1 MASEYDL
8 QRRLQLAQQG
18 GYVANNW
25 REDPSKKI
33 VWPMELD
40 TPVGD
45 GASANSEEFELSAH
59 IVRMDIESITGDQ
72 SPTVIPGRPL
82 PVAPNI
88 QALANRAPPRP
99 TAAAPTPAAEDAT
112 DVVKGATTSASPNTQ
127 KVGTPIAKRKTR
139 LEESMESAIED
150 NILDHYDAVTYHF
163 RLFLMGEN
171 SNRTGGN
178 IPYEDLD
185 QVTLAESGASTVGID
200 NVQIK
205 TYGGMTKEAG
215 SGVAT
220 TVTFELKQPFGVT
233 FLDMILAAAKKLGIK
248 DYTKAPYYLEL
259 TFRARDPETQQIIR
273 GGPLEKLRWVWPLVI
288 TKTNIKVGIG
298 GSEYVI
304 EAVNMGDIGYS
315 HQVADLKQVEA
326 IPATTVGEFFEELK
340 NRLEKQQ
347 QDFSVQSK
355 KDEYYF
361 YIDEDIAKERII
373 IDNQEVASQRTG
385 PFELSEDRKTITF
398 NQNTSIDRI
407 VDSILSMTKYFQK
420 YGTGLKDPDSSNEPL
435 EDREKLIAP
444 ELWKVISDVELL
456 DYNVERGD
464 YNRRYKYLI
473 ISYPN
478 PALKTATKIAENISS
493 EEVVDVIRRR
503 GVLKK
508 LYNYVYTGQNDQV
521 LDFDVNFNFNWYAT
535 LPYNAG
541 IFGSGVTNGQ
551 PADAAG
557 TEPGATP
564 DAAAEQIQIE
574 GNAAALGERS
584 SLDILRDR
592 FRENNL
598 ILTDSNGDIRFVS
611 TGEFENST
619 GNIEQGGGISLAEN
633 SRNPRINIVSG
644 QSTPASRARFSIDV
658 DDLVLDLEQKEQ
670 KDIPVAFREH
680 GQARTENIAASG
692 EHSRGKTFL
701 SAVFE
706 QATSPAAADL
716 LNIDIKV
723 KGDPYWLEP
732 APIGVRQKP
741 KNNIDVELQ
750 KRGMKIDN
758 DGKPVSIDSTD
769 GEVPLPENFST
780 TATMAEQTFF
790 GFRMFT
796 PQEYDPVTGIMK
808 QNSEGNLLNGLYGV
822 IEVAHE
828 FVDGKFTQN
837 MKAVRMIDARM
848 NASLFEKLANG
859 EDITVTDNSAG

>member
-1 MASEYDL
+1 MASKHDL
-8 QRRLQLAQQG
+8 QRRFQLTQQG
-18 GYVANNW
+18 SYVANNW
-25 REDPSKKI
+25 REDPAKKI
-33 VWPMELD
+33 VWPMEIG

-45 GASANSEEFELSAH
+45 GASASSEEFELPAH
-59 IVRMDIESITGDQ
+59 IARMDIESITGDQ
-72 SPTVIPGRPL
+72 SPTVIPGRP
-82 PVAPNI
+82 
-88 QALANRAPPRP
+88 
-99 TAAAPTPAAEDAT
+99 
-112 DVVKGATTSASPNTQ
+112 
-127 KVGTPIAKRKTR
+127 TPIAPAIQERANRVSTTTEESPRPSSESARAAVQGTTTTGTTTSSPVGSPVSGRKPP
-139 LEESMESAIED
+139 LEESMLSRIED

-171 SNRTGGN
+171 SNRTGGV
-178 IPYEDLD
+178 IPFEDLD
-185 QVTLAESGASTVGID
+185 QITLAETGASTVGID

-220 TVTFELKQPFGVT
+220 TVSFELKQPFGVT
-233 FLDMILAAAKKLGIK
+233 FLDMILAAARALGIK

-273 GGPLEKLRWVWPLVI
+273 GGPLEKLRWVWPLII

-298 GSEYVI
+298 GSEYLI
-304 EAVNMGDIGYS
+304 EAVNMGDVGYS

-347 QDFSVQSK
+347 QDFSVESK

-361 YIDEDIAKERII
+361 YIDENIAKERII

-385 PFELSEDRKTITF
+385 PFEVSEDRKTITF

-420 YGTGLKDPDSSNEPL
+420 YGTGLKDPDNSNEPL

-456 DYNVERGD
+456 DYNAQRGD

-478 PALKTATKIAENISS
+478 PSIKTLTKVAENISS
-493 EEVVDVIRRR
+493 DEVVNVIRRK

-557 TEPGATP
+557 AEEGATP
-564 DAAAEQIQIE
+564 DAAAEQLQIE
-574 GNAAALGERS
+574 GNAAALEERS

-598 ILTDSNGDIRFVS
+598 ILTDSNGDIRFAS
-611 TGEFENST
+611 IGEFENST
-619 GNIEQGGGISLAEN
+619 GNIEQGEGLRLAEN

-658 DDLVLDLEQKEQ
+658 DDIVLDLEAREQ

-706 QATSPAAADL
+706 QATTPATADL

-732 APIGVRQKP
+732 APIGSRQKP

-758 DGKPVSIDSTD
+758 DGNLVGIDATD
-769 GEVPLPENFST
+769 NEVPLPENFST
-780 TATMAEQTFF
+780 AATMAEQTFF

-822 IEVAHE
+822 IEVTHE

-837 MKAVRMIDARM
+837 MRAVRMVDARM

-859 EDITVTDNSAG
+859 EDITVTDTTG